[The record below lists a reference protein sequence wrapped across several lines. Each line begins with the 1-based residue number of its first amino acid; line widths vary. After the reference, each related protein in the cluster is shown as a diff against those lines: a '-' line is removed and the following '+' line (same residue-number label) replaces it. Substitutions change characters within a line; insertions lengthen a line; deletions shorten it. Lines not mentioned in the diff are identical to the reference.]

1 MNIEIIDNKRFAEIW
16 VEGEKWKEVHRRLY
30 KNHLKEILRTSN
42 KKDLSDLCL
51 KVDRKIA
58 RMLVYKWL
66 ALRGFMKSELTK
78 KLNAYQI
85 DPQASAEILS
95 ECEKLGYLDDLREG
109 ELRIKRGKRRGLGP
123 LAIAQKVPEL
133 KELVRETFTDEE
145 QRGEIARWI
154 EKKTRSESLSNLKV
168 KQRLFRFLMGKGF
181 DPTLIREQLLVDE

>member
-1 MNIEIIDNKRFAEIW
+1 
-16 VEGEKWKEVHRRLY
+16 
-30 KNHLKEILRTSN
+30 
-42 KKDLSDLCL
+42 
-51 KVDRKIA
+51 
-58 RMLVYKWL
+58 
-66 ALRGFMKSELTK
+66 MKSELTK

>member
-1 MNIEIIDNKRFAEIW
+1 MKIEIIDNKRFAEIW

-58 RMLVYKWL
+58 RVLVYKWL
-66 ALRGFMKSELTK
+66 ALRGFLKSELTK
-78 KLNAYQI
+78 KLSAYKI
-85 DPQASAEILS
+85 APEASLEILS

-109 ELRIKRGKRRGLGP
+109 KLRVERGKRRGLGP

-133 KELVRETFTDEE
+133 KNLARETFTDEE
-145 QRGEIARWI
+145 QRDEIARWI
-154 EKKTRSESLSNLKV
+154 EKKTRSESLSNVKV
-168 KQRLFRFLMGKGF
+168 KQRLFRFLIGKGF
-181 DPTLIREQLLVDE
+181 DPSLIREQLLVDE